1 MNKKILVGICVFGL
15 FLRLGYVFFVGADPI
30 FPDEYRF
37 LEEAESIL
45 AGTGLQANGRYGHDM
60 PLTALLIA
68 GVLFIS
74 GGSTLAVKIFF
85 GFLSTIT
92 IFLVGRFAFVLSR
105 DNQSAMLAAGICA
118 VYPFFIFYSSLIL
131 SETLF
136 LFVFILFLSLLFD
149 KDSSGVSQGIWAGL
163 MHLTKP
169 IFFYFFPVI
178 WLWQYFFQKMPVRKI
193 FTIALIMGILVSPW
207 AIRNFLIFDELV
219 INTAS
224 SGHILWEGNNPWN
237 DTGGVSGTFQNSDAW
252 LNVVPDGLTELDEDQ
267 WKKDRAVTF
276 IWENPAVFLEAA
288 EKKFLL
294 LWNLWP
300 NSVDYQNWV
309 YKVMSVFS
317 FGPILLFSLIGIWV
331 LKENRREIALM
342 VGLAGYITLLH
353 VVTLGSIRYRL
364 PLEPIMIVIASMT
377 FIKFYKRY
385 CGTKK
390 L

>member
-1 MNKKILVGICVFGL
+1 MNKKILLGICVFGL
-15 FLRLGYVFFVGADPI
+15 FLRLGYIFFVGADPV

-45 AGTGLQANGRYGHDM
+45 VGTGLQANGHYGHDM
-60 PLTALLIA
+60 PLTALLVA

-74 GGSTLAVKIFF
+74 SGSAFAVKIFF

-92 IFLVGRFAFVLSR
+92 IFLVGRFAFVLSK
-105 DNQSAMLAAGICA
+105 DNQSAILAAGICA

-136 LFVFILFLSLLFD
+136 LFLFVLFLCLLFD
-149 KDSSGVSQGIWAGL
+149 EDSSGVRQGISAGL

-178 WLWQYFFQKMPVRKI
+178 WLWQYFFQKIPVRKI
-193 FTIALIMGILVSPW
+193 LTIALVTGLVVSPW
-207 AIRNFLIFDELV
+207 VIRNFLVFDELV

-237 DTGGVSGTFQNSDAW
+237 NTGGVSGTFQNPDAW
-252 LNVVPDGLTELDEDQ
+252 LNVVPDGLTELEEDQ
-267 WKKDRAVTF
+267 WK
-276 IWENPAVFLEAA
+276 ENQAINFVKRNPVVFVENGIR
-288 EKKFLL
+288 KFLR
-294 LWNLWP
+294 LWSLWP
-300 NSVDYQNWV
+300 NSAEHQSWIF
-309 YKVMSVFS
+309 KAISILS
-317 FGPILLFSLIGIWV
+317 FGPMLLFSLIGVWA

-342 VGLAGYITLLH
+342 VGLVGYITLLH

-364 PLEPIMIVIASMT
+364 PLESIMIVIASMT
-377 FIKFYKRY
+377 LKNFYKRY
-385 CGTKK
+385 NQNK
-390 L
+390 

>member
-1 MNKKILVGICVFGL
+1 MSKKILVGICVFGL

-131 SETLF
+131 SETIFLF
-136 LFVFILFLSLLFD
+136 LFVLFLSLLFD
-149 KDSSGVSQGIWAGL
+149 KDSSGISQGISAGL
-163 MHLTKP
+163 VHLTKP

-178 WLWQYFFQKMPVRKI
+178 WLWQYFFQKIPARRIVI
-193 FTIALIMGILVSPW
+193 IALIMGVVVSPW

-237 DTGGVSGTFQNSDAW
+237 DTGGVSGSFQNSDAW
-252 LNVVPDGLTELDEDQ
+252 LNVVPDGLTELEEDQ
-267 WKKDRAVTF
+267 WKKNQAITFVTGNPVVF
-276 IWENPAVFLEAA
+276 MENGIR
-288 EKKFLL
+288 KFLR
-294 LWNLWP
+294 LWSLWP
-300 NSVDYQNWV
+300 NSVDHQSWI
-309 YKVMSVFS
+309 YKAISLLS
-317 FGPILLFSLIGIWV
+317 FGPILLFSLIGWICN
-331 LKENRREIALM
+331 LIACR
-342 VGLAGYITLLH
+342 H
-353 VVTLGSIRYRL
+353 VRINSLSI
-364 PLEPIMIVIASMT
+364 AA
-377 FIKFYKRY
+377 
-385 CGTKK
+385 
-390 L
+390 

>member
-1 MNKKILVGICVFGL
+1 MSKKILVGICVFGL

-74 GGSTLAVKIFF
+74 GGSALAVKIFF

-267 WKKDRAVTF
+267 WKKDQAFAF
-276 IWENPAVFLEAA
+276 ISGNPTIFVENGVR
-288 EKKFLL
+288 KFVR
-294 LWNLWP
+294 LWSLWP
-300 NSVDYQNWV
+300 NSVAHQSWI
-309 YKVMSVFS
+309 YKAISLFS
-317 FGPILLFSLIGIWV
+317 FGPILFFSLIGVWV
-331 LKENRREIALM
+331 LKENRRDIALM
-342 VGLAGYITLLH
+342 VGLVGYITLLH

-377 FIKFYKRY
+377 LINLYKRY
-385 CGTKK
+385 NGKS
-390 L
+390 

>member
-1 MNKKILVGICVFGL
+1 MSKKILVGICVFGL

-74 GGSTLAVKIFF
+74 GGSALAVKIFF

-92 IFLVGRFAFVLSR
+92 IFLVGRFAFVLSK

-136 LFVFILFLSLLFD
+136 LFLFVLFLSLLFD
-149 KDSSGVSQGIWAGL
+149 KDSSGVRQGISAGL
-163 MHLTKP
+163 VHLTKP

-193 FTIALIMGILVSPW
+193 FTIELIMGILVSPW

-237 DTGGVSGTFQNSDAW
+237 NTGGVSGTFQNPDAW
-252 LNVVPDGLTELDEDQ
+252 LNGVPDGLTELEEDQ
-267 WKKDRAVTF
+267 WKKNQAIIFVK
-276 IWENPAVFLEAA
+276 ENPIFFLENGVR
-288 EKKFLL
+288 KFVR
-294 LWNLWP
+294 LWSLWP
-300 NSVDYQNWV
+300 NSVAHQSWI
-309 YKVMSVFS
+309 YKAISLFS
-317 FGPILLFSLIGIWV
+317 FGPILFFSLIGVWV
-331 LKENRREIALM
+331 LKENRRDIALM
-342 VGLAGYITLLH
+342 VGLVGYITLLH

-377 FIKFYKRY
+377 LINLYKRY
-385 CGTKK
+385 NGKS
-390 L
+390 

>member
-1 MNKKILVGICVFGL
+1 MSKKILVGICVFGL

-74 GGSTLAVKIFF
+74 GGSALAVKIFF

-207 AIRNFLIFDELV
+207 VIRNFLIFDELV

-252 LNVVPDGLTELDEDQ
+252 LNVVPDGLTELEEDQ
-267 WKKDRAVTF
+267 WKKDQAVTF
-276 IWENPAVFLEAA
+276 IWENPAVFLETA

-377 FIKFYKRY
+377 FIKFYKQY
-385 CGTKK
+385 FGTKK

>member
-1 MNKKILVGICVFGL
+1 MNKKILFGICVFGL
-15 FLRLGYVFFVGADPI
+15 ILRLGYVFFTGTEPI

-74 GGSTLAVKIFF
+74 GGSDLAVKIFF
-85 GFLSTIT
+85 GFLSTTT
-92 IFLVGRFAFVLSR
+92 IFLVGRLSFVLSK
-105 DNQSAMLAAGICA
+105 NNCSAMLAAGICA

-131 SETLF
+131 SETIFLFFFVLF
-136 LFVFILFLSLLFD
+136 LCLLFD
-149 KDSSGVSQGIWAGL
+149 EDSSGVRQGISAGL

-178 WLWQYFFQKMPVRKI
+178 WLWQYFFQKIPARRIV
-193 FTIALIMGILVSPW
+193 TIALVMGIVVSPW
-207 AIRNFLIFDELV
+207 LVRNYFIFDSVV

-237 DTGGVSGTFQNSDAW
+237 NTGGVSGTFQDSDSW
-252 LNVVPDGLTELDEDQ
+252 LKVVPDGLTELEEDQ
-267 WKKDRAVTF
+267 WKKNQAITFVTGNPVVF
-276 IWENPAVFLEAA
+276 MENGIR
-288 EKKFLL
+288 KFLR
-294 LWNLWP
+294 LWSLWP
-300 NSVDYQNWV
+300 NSVDHQSWI
-309 YKVMSVFS
+309 YKAISLLS
-317 FGPILLFSLIGIWV
+317 FGPILLFSLIGVWV
-331 LKENRREIALM
+331 LEKNRRDIALM
-342 VGLAGYITLLH
+342 VGLVGYITLLH

-377 FIKFYKRY
+377 LINLYKRY
-385 CGTKK
+385 NGKS
-390 L
+390 